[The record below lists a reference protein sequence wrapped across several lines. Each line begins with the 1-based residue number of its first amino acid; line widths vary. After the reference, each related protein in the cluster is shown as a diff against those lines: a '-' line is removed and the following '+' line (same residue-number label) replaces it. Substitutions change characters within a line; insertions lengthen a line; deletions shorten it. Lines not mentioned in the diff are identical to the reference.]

1 MAVGWMDDIADA
13 DDYFFLERIASSGWD
28 DLADDAA
35 KTRCLNNAYNRIYY
49 SSKFDVPLVGDATA
63 AQLVI
68 LKKAQCEMAEY
79 LAIHLADED
88 RRKGLISQGVVSAG
102 IVKESYDKDRL
113 NDLPVPPFVEA
124 MLEAAGFT
132 TEKAFGFVGIDRD
145 EDETVDYDATD
156 L

>member
-102 IVKESYDKDRL
+102 IVKEDYNKDMAGE
-113 NDLPVPPFVEA
+113 VPMPSFVED
-124 MLEAAGFT
+124 LLG
-132 TEKAFGFVGIDRD
+132 GFVTERVFGMVDIDRD
-145 EDETVDYDATD
+145 EDESVDTKVDD
-156 L
+156 F